1 MASPWPTKSSRFQ
14 VVRPRARELRHRRG
28 NVEEHLE
35 LVVLL
40 VKELAAVQ
48 NTARDP
54 GDQRVVESWC
64 ASVGKMIGCMMDI
77 NKGGS
82 NSQNKGYGKV
92 Q

>member
-1 MASPWPTKSSRFQ
+1 M
-14 VVRPRARELRHRRG
+14 VRPRARELRHRRG

-54 GDQRVVESWC
+54 GDQRVVENQWND
-64 ASVGKMIGCMMDI
+64 GMYDGY
-77 NKGGS
+77 KGGS